1 MVAFETE
8 PIDFQQQS
16 EEKKMTRKYHVQKR
30 EFLNKFTNWRAY
42 VIASV
47 EDTSE
52 ALRCCSEHDEVT
64 SHVFFEIASCSEEI
78 ELHFSLATAEDRDN
92 SLYKANKL
100 AEVIVAFRDAIEKE
114 IAVINERQST
124 QQHARAASA
133 VH

>member
-1 MVAFETE
+1 MST
-8 PIDFQQQS
+8 
-16 EEKKMTRKYHVQKR
+16 KYHVQKR
-30 EFLNKFTNWRAY
+30 EFLNEFTTWRAY
-42 VIASV
+42 IIASV

-52 ALRCCSEHDEVT
+52 AVSCCSKHNNVN
-64 SHVFFEIASCSEEI
+64 SHVFFEIASCTDEI
-78 ELHFSLATAEDRDN
+78 ELHFSLSTAEDRDN

-100 AEVIVAFRDAIEKE
+100 AEVVNAFRDAIEKE

>member
-1 MVAFETE
+1 MST
-8 PIDFQQQS
+8 
-16 EEKKMTRKYHVQKR
+16 KYHVQRK
-30 EFLNKFTNWRAY
+30 EFLNKFATWRAY
-42 VIASV
+42 IIASV

-52 ALRCCSEHDEVT
+52 SVRCCSDHPEAAG
-64 SHVFFEIASCSEEI
+64 HVHFELASCHDEI